1 MNIVELVFLLPP
13 SANSQGKKSSIS
25 IDDKASGT
33 VAMASIREEAS
44 DVELATYLF
53 RRLAQF
59 GVESI
64 HGVPGDFNLIALDYL
79 EQAGVQ
85 WVGNCNELNAGY
97 AADGYSRVKGMGAL
111 VTTFGV
117 GELSAMNATAG
128 SYAEHVPV
136 VQIVGAPAVSA
147 QKSGLLLHHSLGDG
161 KFEMFA
167 EMHQEITVGQAN
179 LVDIGTAA
187 EEIDRVLDL
196 CWRERRP
203 VYIRL
208 PADMPT
214 KKVDG
219 RRLQKPISM
228 VPKPN
233 DADREG
239 TVVKNILARLR
250 TAQRPLIL
258 VDGGAQQHRLRNE
271 VDQLVQV
278 SKLPVAVMP
287 MGKGVVNETLEGFI
301 GVYAGQGSHPAVREF
316 VERADLVLSIGAL
329 KTDINTMGFSS
340 NIAQRDTIDLQAGYT
355 MIDYARFDD
364 LRLYW
369 VLRALITELSHGG
382 KLADQHSD
390 DGYASNEEAHPVL
403 QLNGT
408 ELRPD
413 YMSGVVSALPAEFSR
428 TYTDDEITHE
438 FFWPRIGSWLK
449 PDDILLTET
458 GTASFG
464 AWVTKLPAGVTMI
477 SQVLWGSIGFTL
489 PAAQGAAVAAR
500 ELQQN
505 QRVVLFEG
513 DGSFQLT
520 GQEVSTMLRHKLPV
534 IIFLIENDGY
544 TIERWVHGME
554 AGYNDVPKWDYAN
567 YPKTVGATHENCSS
581 YKISCRKDL
590 EGLLADPKFGREPR
604 LYFVEMAMP
613 KEDAP
618 LGVKILAAAAQ
629 QINAK

>member
-1 MNIVELVFLLPP
+1 
-13 SANSQGKKSSIS
+13 
-25 IDDKASGT
+25 
-33 VAMASIREEAS
+33 MASIPEDAP

-64 HGVPGDFNLIALDYL
+64 HGVPGDFNLVALDYL
-79 EQAGVQ
+79 EQAGVK
-85 WVGNCNELNAGY
+85 WIGNCNELNAGY
-97 AADGYSRVKGMGAL
+97 AADGYARVKGMGAL

-128 SYAEHVPV
+128 SFAEHVPV

-161 KFEMFA
+161 KFDIFA
-167 EMHQEITVGQAN
+167 EMHQKITVGQAN
-179 LVDIGTAA
+179 LVDIRTAA
-187 EEIDRVLDL
+187 EEIDRVLEL
-196 CWRERRP
+196 CWREKRP

-219 RRLQKPISM
+219 RRLHKPISM
-228 VPKPN
+228 APKTN

-239 TVVKNILARLR
+239 TVVKNILARLQ

-258 VDGGAQQHRLRNE
+258 VDGCAQQHRLRDE
-271 VDQLVQV
+271 VDQLVRV

-287 MGKGVVNETLEGFI
+287 MGKGVVNETLGNFI
-301 GVYAGQGSHPAVREF
+301 GVYAGQGSHPAVRQF
-316 VERADLVLSIGAL
+316 VEQADLVLSIGAMR
-329 KTDINTMGFSS
+329 TDINTMGFSS
-340 NIAQRDTIDLQAGYT
+340 KIAQCNTIDLQVGYT

-369 VLRALITELSHGG
+369 VLKALITELSNSG

-390 DGYASNEEAHPVL
+390 DGYVSNEEAHSVL

-413 YMSGVVSALPAEFSR
+413 YESGVVPELPADFAR
-428 TYTDDEITHE
+428 THTDNEITHE
-438 FFWPRIGSWLK
+438 YFWPRISSWLK
-449 PDDILLTET
+449 LNDILLTDT

-464 AWVTKLPAGVTMI
+464 AWGTKLPEGVTMI

-500 ELQQN
+500 ELKQN

-534 IIFLIENDGY
+534 VIFLIENDGY

-554 AGYNDVPKWDYAN
+554 AEYNDVQKWDYAN
-567 YPKTVGATHENCSS
+567 YPKTVGATDENCTS

-590 EGLLADPKFGREPR
+590 EGLLSDPKLGSEAK

-629 QINAK
+629 QINLK